1 MASARRR
8 ARDARDACLQS
19 RRGAASVA
27 SGAGMAL
34 SGVLVAAPL
43 ANAASR
49 TVAEAPRGGPMAVS
63 ASGYCFE
70 ARRCSRRLRRGHGP
84 FGHARRGSVGQCCE
98 PDGRRS
104 AARRPLRLQEC
115 ERLRDGVEVMPTHL
129 RRYNST
135 SRCRG
140 YGGRSRMLSK
150 TLLG

>member
-19 RRGAASVA
+19 RRGAACVA

-70 ARRCSRRLRRGHGP
+70 ARRGLREIDQKCLKRRRMRCRRLHVYSTDPMRPHGHL
-84 FGHARRGSVGQCCE
+84 FGG
-98 PDGRRS
+98 D
-104 AARRPLRLQEC
+104 
-115 ERLRDGVEVMPTHL
+115 
-129 RRYNST
+129 
-135 SRCRG
+135 
-140 YGGRSRMLSK
+140 
-150 TLLG
+150 

>member
-34 SGVLVAAPL
+34 SGMLVAAPL
-43 ANAASR
+43 ANAASW

-70 ARRCSRRLRRGHGP
+70 ARRGLRRLRRGHGP
-84 FGHARRGSVGQCCE
+84 FGVLVAAPLANAASWTVAEAPLVDRFVSKSARDYETAWR
-98 PDGRRS
+98 
-104 AARRPLRLQEC
+104 
-115 ERLRDGVEVMPTHL
+115 
-129 RRYNST
+129 
-135 SRCRG
+135 
-140 YGGRSRMLSK
+140 
-150 TLLG
+150 